1 MGFAEE
7 EKKLIKEMEENGE
20 IRKSSYPWSSPL
32 CLVFNKNGPTTSASP
47 STTWTVAASN
57 KSANSSG
64 MTPDP
69 YMATEPLEV
78 AMVSLDDFL
87 SSNPNFNFLDRI
99 LGYDSPENNI
109 STVPTAS
116 QEKDHP
122 ADSSGKND
130 DQGKENK
137 RESKRKRK

>member
-1 MGFAEE
+1 MDLPPVLHHQLLEQ
-7 EKKLIKEMEENGE
+7 
-20 IRKSSYPWSSPL
+20 
-32 CLVFNKNGPTTSASP
+32 CQHPTSLQI
-47 STTWTVAASN
+47 
-57 KSANSSG
+57 SSG
-64 MTPDP
+64 LTPDP

-130 DQGKENK
+130 YQGKENK
-137 RESKRKRK
+137 RESKRK